1 MFEVGGCVRDELLG
15 QPSKDIDFTV
25 VMEDYDILAAELSS
39 RPLYDVMVSNLESMG
54 VKIFRDNDGKP
65 VGADYFTAR
74 GKAPKD
80 FPVHPN
86 RPLDFVLA
94 RKEGEYTDGRRPD
107 KVEVGTLMD
116 DLARRDFTMNAIAK
130 DVDGNLIDPFNG
142 VQAIEERCIYAVGNP
157 QDRFSE
163 DALRAVRAL
172 RFSVT
177 KGFIIAEGVKF
188 AMETQ
193 SVLDSIVENISAER
207 IEQELSKMFR
217 LDTVASLRALSEFPR
232 LTEALFAGRVSLDAT
247 LKEKGRG
254 GNAPAR
260 PSPEYFG
267 VRDIYS

>member
-25 VMEDYDILAAELSS
+25 VLPPGSYNNHYNFMVEEL
-39 RPLYDVMVSNLESMG
+39 EAMG
-54 VKIFRDNDGKP
+54 ITIFRDNDGKP